1 MNKYILG
8 IDGMKCGGC
17 EAHVQDVIR
26 RNFTIKSVKASH
38 IKNEV
43 IIICD
48 HDLSENELH
57 LIFEP
62 TGYKITSFKKEEAV
76 RKLFAWR

>member
-1 MNKYILG
+1 MNKYVIG
-8 IDGMKCGGC
+8 IDGMRCGGC

-26 RNFTIKSVKASH
+26 RNFTVKSVKASH

-48 HDLSENELH
+48 HDLSEKELH
-57 LIFEP
+57 LIFDP
-62 TGYKITSFKKEEAV
+62 TGYKITSLTKQVAQK
-76 RKLFAWR
+76 KLFWWR

>member
-1 MNKYILG
+1 MNKYTLG

-26 RNFTIKSVKASH
+26 RNFNVKSVKASH

-48 HDLSENELH
+48 HELSEVELH
-57 LIFEP
+57 HVIDP
-62 TGYKITSFKKEEAV
+62 TGYKITSFIKEEAIK
-76 RKLFAWR
+76 KLFGWR